1 MSWSRSSG
9 RALHSPSRVRILRSL
24 QTSGRPLGVA
34 EVARSADVHVNTA
47 REHLERLRSHGL
59 VEREVEGRAT
69 RGRPRMLYR
78 VAPVVGAATGDHRAR
93 QALARLLLG
102 GYVRR
107 WPNEHPPS
115 VWRAL
120 AEVEALVLDLGLEPE
135 VDAERLSVRLACPVR
150 AGAPSSRAVAREVL
164 TDLVRTALP
173 DAAVVRVI
181 DLEPVASSRC
191 CVLHLAAVA
200 RPD

>member
-1 MSWSRSSG
+1 MSWSRSAG

-34 EVARSADVHVNTA
+34 EAARSAEVHVNTA
-47 REHLERLRSHGL
+47 REHLERLRFQGL
-59 VEREVEGRAT
+59 VEREVEGRAK

-78 VAPVVGAATGDHRAR
+78 VAPVVGAATGDHQAR
-93 QALARLLLG
+93 DALARLLLA

-107 WPNEHPPS
+107 SSTERPPS
-115 VWRAL
+115 EWRAL
-120 AEVEALVLDLGLEPE
+120 AEVEALLLDLGLEPE

-150 AGAPSSRAVAREVL
+150 PGVPSSRTLARDVL

-173 DAAVVRVI
+173 DVAGVRVL
-181 DLEPVASSRC
+181 DLQPVVPSRC
-191 CVLHLAAVA
+191 CVLRLAAVE